1 MTEQDRRAAKAEYK
15 EQRPEAG
22 VHRVVNPAANR
33 SYLASSTNLRS
44 AQNRFEF
51 ARGTRS
57 PAGIHFTLKDTIT
70 PGDMPDLTFEVLET
84 LPADPAASPRT
95 IAAELATLEQLWRER
110 LGPDALY

>member
-1 MTEQDRRAAKAEYK
+1 MTEASRRELKAGYK
-15 EQRPEAG
+15 ESRPEAG
-22 VHRVVNPAANR
+22 VYRVVNPATQR

-57 PAGIHFTLKDTIT
+57 AAGIHFTLKDVIT
-70 PGDMPDLTFEVLET
+70 PDEMPDLTFEVLET
-84 LPADPAASPRT
+84 LPADPAASSRK
-95 IAAELATLEQLWRER
+95 IADELATLEQLWREK